1 MQKYFI
7 LFISFLVSFVSFAQK
22 NKKPLPKAETA
33 SIQPTYSPEDVAA
46 IRKVYDEALTNGK
59 SYEHLRFLC
68 KNIGARL
75 SASPQALQAVEWGR
89 DVMKQMGFD
98 TVFLQPCYVPQW
110 VRGAEEGA
118 IVSSNKNIAAAIET
132 FALGGS
138 VPTPISGIKA
148 EVIEVHDFD
157 ELISI
162 GPEKIKGK
170 IVFFNRPMNQKEI
183 NTFNAYGG
191 CVNQR
196 ISGAA
201 EAAKMGASA
210 VLVRSMTLLHDEHPH
225 TGSVHYDSL
234 APKIPAAAISTN
246 SADELSKKLKEDP
259 RLEFL
264 LRLGCQTLPEVLSYN
279 VIGEIKGSE
288 FPKEYIA
295 VGGHLDSWDKGE
307 GAHDDGAGIVQSMEV
322 LRLFKDL
329 GIRPKHTL
337 RAVLFMNEENG
348 AKGAIRYADDAAKN
362 KEKHI
367 FAMES
372 DRGGFT
378 PRGFSLD
385 MDSTLI
391 SNIQTWKPLLAPYGL
406 HDLIPGGAGVDVG
419 PLKRQGVPL
428 AGYIP
433 DPQRYFDYHH
443 ADTDVFE
450 AVNQRELELGG
461 ASMAALIYLID
472 KYWVK

>member
-1 MQKYFI
+1 MQKHFL
-7 LFISFLVSFVSFAQK
+7 LFLLLLLSWASFSQK
-22 NKKPLPKAETA
+22 NKKPSLP
-33 SIQPTYSPEDVAA
+33 PVVAA
-46 IRKVYDEALTNGK
+46 YTVEDEAMIRKLYDEALTHGQ
-59 SYEHLRFLC
+59 SYAHLHFLC

-89 DVMKQMGFD
+89 DAMKKMGFD
-98 TVFLQPCYVPQW
+98 TVYLQPCYVPQW

-118 IVSSNKNIAAAIET
+118 IVSSNKNIAASIET

-138 VPTPISGIKA
+138 VPTPTSGIKA
-148 EVIEVHDFD
+148 EIIEVQNFD
-157 ELISI
+157 QLIEI

-170 IVFFNRPMNQKEI
+170 IVFFNRPMDEKLI

-196 ISGAA
+196 VYGAS
-201 EAAKMGASA
+201 EATKMGAVA

-225 TGSVHYDSL
+225 TGSMHYDSL
-234 APKIPAAAISTN
+234 LAKIPAAAISTQ

-279 VIGEIKGSE
+279 VIGELRGSE
-288 FPKEYIA
+288 FPKEYIV

-307 GAHDDGAGIVQSMEV
+307 GAHDDGAGVVQSMEV
-322 LRLFKDL
+322 LRIFKDL
-329 GIRPKHTL
+329 GLRPKHTL

-348 AKGAIRYADDAAKN
+348 ARGAARYADDAAKN

-385 MDSTLI
+385 MDSTFMLK
-391 SNIQTWKPLLAPYGL
+391 IQAWKPLLAVYGL
-406 HDLIPGGAGVDVG
+406 HDIIPGGSGVDVG
-419 PLKRQGVPL
+419 PLKKQNVPL
-428 AGYIP
+428 AGFIP

-461 ASMAALIYLID
+461 ASMAALVYLID
-472 KYWVK
+472 KYWR